1 MENNKKI
8 LVTGSNGLLGTSL
21 KEKLGEG
28 HVYHTRKDADLTNYD
43 ETFNYI
49 KNKIENDGV
58 NTIIHCAAKVGGI
71 KANMDSNEEFF
82 KTNYYI
88 NNNVLKVSS
97 EFKIENFV
105 NVLSTCI
112 FPSDNVE
119 FPLTPEQIDKGKPH
133 NTNYGYSYA
142 KRLSGYETKIFRNV
156 LNKNWFSVI
165 PTNLYGRHDNFNLET
180 SHLIAGMIHRAYLSK
195 INNEKFVIW
204 GDGEQLRQFVHS
216 DDLADLILWSLE
228 NWKSEEHCMLIN
240 ETEISVLEIANLIK
254 KKFEFNDDDIIFD
267 LSKPKGQHRKP
278 AISHVNDYN
287 FKPIEEG
294 INETI
299 DWFIKNYNTIKK

>member
-1 MENNKKI
+1 M
-8 LVTGSNGLLGTSL
+8 GL
-21 KEKLGEG
+21 
-28 HVYHTRKDADLTNYD
+28 AW
-43 ETFNYI
+43 YI

-82 KTNYYI
+82 KINYHI
-88 NNNVLKVSS
+88 NNNILKVAA
-97 EFKIENFV
+97 EFKVENFV

-112 FPSDNVE
+112 FPSDNIE
-119 FPLTPEQIDKGKPH
+119 FPLTPEQIDRGKPH

-204 GDGEQLRQFVHS
+204 GDGKQLRQFVHS

-254 KKFEFNDDDIIFD
+254 KKFEFNDGDIVFD

-278 AISHVNDYN
+278 AISHVNNYK

>member
-82 KTNYYI
+82 KINYHI
-88 NNNVLKVSS
+88 NNNILKVAA
-97 EFKIENFV
+97 EFKVENFV

-112 FPSDNVE
+112 FPSDNIE
-119 FPLTPEQIDKGKPH
+119 FPLTPEQIDRGKPH

-204 GDGEQLRQFVHS
+204 GDGKQLRQFVHS

-254 KKFEFNDDDIIFD
+254 KKFEFNDGDIVFD

-278 AISHVNDYN
+278 AISHVNNYK

-294 INETI
+294 INENN
-299 DWFIKNYNTIKK
+299 K